1 MTRTAEAR
9 FWQGAGAAIGIAGGF
24 LMAYS
29 LGRYGLASIDPAAL
43 MYGMAASFMMLCGG
57 ACYIAGRAL
66 HVEETALTSR
76 EASLWKTLATVCIVA
91 GGVVVISAWRQ
102 HSSLLLDRI
111 ATGLAG
117 AFSVMFGVLCLV
129 GERVMS
135 HMHDALG
142 VVRTEDRSKVTVISH
157 S

>member
-1 MTRTAEAR
+1 MSRNTEAR
-9 FWQGAGAAIGIAGGF
+9 FWQAVGGAVGILGGF
-24 LMAYS
+24 LIAYDF
-29 LGRYGLASIDPAAL
+29 GRYGLASIDPVAL
-43 MYGMAASFMMLCGG
+43 MYGMAASFLVLTGG

-66 HVEETALTSR
+66 HVEETALTTR

-102 HSSLLLDRI
+102 HTGLLLDRM

-117 AFSVMFGVLCLV
+117 AFSMMFGVLCRV

-135 HMHDALG
+135 HMHDVLAAG
-142 VVRTEDRSKVTVISH
+142 KTEDKSAVARA
-157 S
+157 